1 MNAHQKEFS
10 PRSFRENCTGNRL
23 LILQRRL
30 VNFFLTSPLL
40 MDIWNIFSL
49 LPIMNNAIVKNKL
62 FCNCASV

>member
-30 VNFFLTSPLL
+30 VIFFFNQSPIDGHLEY
-40 MDIWNIFSL
+40 FQSF
-49 LPIMNNAIVKNKL
+49 AHYEQCCSEK
-62 FCNCASV
+62 